1 MPFMMQNYRK
11 FCNLYES
18 GKEEMIRSKGILVSI
33 IVFILFNI
41 VSFVIPFSRTATFW
55 TGYMFA
61 MIALVVLTETCFK
74 LNTVNKPLRSRF
86 YGWPIIYIAVGYVII
101 QLIVSL
107 FFMGIHG
114 IPVWVAVLVCSC
126 LTGIALIGILSVS
139 MATDAIETMDA
150 HVQKKVFYI
159 KSLDA
164 DVAEMIDLCLDSDT
178 KRMLMELR
186 ESIRYS
192 DPMSHESLAPLEQEI
207 LLFCDNLHKA
217 MQERRFEDARSTCT
231 QLALMIQKR
240 NAKCKLLK

>member
-1 MPFMMQNYRK
+1 
-11 FCNLYES
+11 
-18 GKEEMIRSKGILVSI
+18 MIRSKGILVSI
-33 IVFILFNI
+33 IVIILFNI
-41 VSFVIPFSRTATFW
+41 VSFAIPFSRTAAFW

-74 LNTVNKPLRSRF
+74 LNTADKPLRSRF
-86 YGWPIIYIAVGYVII
+86 YGWPIIYIAVVYVII
-101 QLIVSL
+101 QLMVIL
-107 FFMGIHG
+107 LFMGVHG

-139 MATDAIETMDA
+139 MATDAIETIDA

-159 KSLDA
+159 KSLEA
-164 DVAEMIDLCLDSDT
+164 DVAEMIDLCSDSDT
-178 KRMLMELR
+178 KTMLMELR

-192 DPMSHESLAPLEQEI
+192 DPMSHESLTPLEQEI
-207 LLFCDNLHKA
+207 QLTCANLYKSI
-217 MQERRFEDARSTCT
+217 QERRFEDVRSMSN